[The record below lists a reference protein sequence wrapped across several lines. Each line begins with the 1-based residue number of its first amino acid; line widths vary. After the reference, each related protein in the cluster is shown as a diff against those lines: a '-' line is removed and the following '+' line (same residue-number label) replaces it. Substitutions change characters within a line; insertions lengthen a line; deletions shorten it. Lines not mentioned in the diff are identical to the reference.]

1 MKFGNFFSQRNGL
14 MPADTLV
21 IRNSMPTDVQ
31 NAIANCFNVMWNQLD
46 DARKQCH
53 RCRDLTQEV
62 IEREIW
68 IHFLNQRIDTFSS
81 RGQYRLASNL
91 VISNDTYVWYRKL
104 DLVEFVLRCL
114 DHIIETAQFPLPEID
129 QIKQQ
134 FVKALNFEFSRLNY
148 GYRVVDNE
156 IIEITSESERKA
168 INKAVEE
175 SKNNVKQHLKQAI
188 MHYATRPEPDVRNSI
203 KESISAVET
212 VCRELTGES
221 SLGAALKK
229 LESKGLKV
237 HDRLSAAFT
246 QLYAYTNNPDTGI
259 RHALMDDTGDYVPTA
274 AEAYYMLVSCSAF
287 INYLRMKST
296 AGH

>member
-1 MKFGNFFSQRNGL
+1 MKFGNLFSQRNGL
-14 MPADTLV
+14 LPADTLV
-21 IRNSMPTDVQ
+21 IRNSMPTEVQ
-31 NAIANCFNVMWNQLD
+31 NAIANCFNMMWEQLD
-46 DARKQCH
+46 YTRKQCH

-81 RGQYRLASNL
+81 RGQYRLASDL

-114 DHIIETAQFPLPEID
+114 DHIIETAQYPLPEID
-129 QIKQQ
+129 QIKDK

-156 IIEITSESERKA
+156 IIEITSESEREA

-188 MHYATRPEPDVRNSI
+188 VHYATRPEPDVRNSI

-221 SLGAALKK
+221 SLGAALNK
-229 LESKGLKV
+229 LASNGIKV
-237 HDRLSAAFT
+237 QNQLRTAFT
-246 QLYAYTNNPDTGI
+246 QLYAYTNNSGTGI
-259 RHALMDDTGDYVPTA
+259 RHALMDDTGGYMPSK
-274 AEAYYMLVSCSAF
+274 AEAYYMLVACSAF
-287 INYLRMKST
+287 INYLHMKV
-296 AGH
+296 AG